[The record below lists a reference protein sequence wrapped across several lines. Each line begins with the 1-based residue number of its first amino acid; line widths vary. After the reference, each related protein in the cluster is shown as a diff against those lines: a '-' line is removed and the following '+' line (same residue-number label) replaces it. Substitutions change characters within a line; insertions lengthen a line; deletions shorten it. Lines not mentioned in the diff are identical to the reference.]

1 MRSLLAISG
10 SMLCV
15 LVMTACA
22 IDDEPASRDNP
33 AATSADPSEIVEVPP
48 ELSFDAL
55 DEAATGDEYTG
66 DGDKDDADTD
76 TKKECKVRM
85 ESCFEGKPP
94 HATYCFTGDCK
105 GDEAY
110 KKAKY
115 LCGKHCKKG
124 QCNKLT
130 VKHCKKD
137 W

>member
-22 IDDEPASRDNP
+22 VDDEPASRDNP

-55 DEAATGDEYTG
+55 DEAATSSD
-66 DGDKDDADTD
+66 
-76 TKKECKVRM
+76 ECKVRL

-94 HATYCFTGDCK
+94 HATLCFKGHCK

-110 KKAKY
+110 DKAEEM
-115 LCGKHCKKG
+115 CADHCNRGQCKK
-124 QCNKLT
+124 LR
-130 VKHCKKD
+130 VKHC
-137 W
+137 